1 MNLLFWPLIHFSQ
14 YQEALPNQRSFSLH
28 ITNPHGPCL
37 IHHLNDKWC
46 LSPFLAF
53 PIKGSSWSLD
63 IITMTQWSMVSAK
76 TSATNQQLLQFGT
89 HLAKKPRRYCINTSW
104 SLLTWIIGPTKKL
117 IKWTMTTFH
126 VIIFWRKWTRV
137 TCYRNFWVPT
147 YILGCSCITTYLR
160 N

>member
-1 MNLLFWPLIHFSQ
+1 MDLASFTTSTINGVYLL
-14 YQEALPNQRSFSLH
+14 
-28 ITNPHGPCL
+28 
-37 IHHLNDKWC
+37 
-46 LSPFLAF
+46 FLAF

-76 TSATNQQLLQFGT
+76 TSAMNQQLLQFGT